1 MLTRGAV
8 VFSALALSILFQDIA
23 LRLREQ
29 ERSAWWASNGRD
41 VANAL
46 ALSLL
51 LLAIRWLGASWDVAL
66 LLGATI
72 TLVLTAVA
80 RALLGRLRRPW
91 VVVAGVGVVMVLP
104 LLLRPERTFEQAL
117 AVVEWLYG

>member
-8 VFSALALSILFQDIA
+8 VFSALALSILFQEIA

>member
-8 VFSALALSILFQDIA
+8 VFSALALSILFQEIA

-104 LLLRPERTFEQAL
+104 LLLRPERSFEQAL